1 MRKRLT
7 ILFLALLSLQA
18 GARSRYEGM
27 DAQEAF
33 ASILSSLSDRTSLPV
48 PDLTAEVALLML
60 DTPYVAGT
68 LEVEPEALVVRYDA
82 TDCILFAET
91 CLATA
96 LTIKG
101 VNLAG
106 DGCGNEKPSYSLLC
120 DNLRMLRYR
129 GGEVGYA
136 TREHYTSGWL
146 RNAGELG
153 VLREYSS
160 EVGKPKEQTFSFM
173 STHPGSYR
181 QLAGNPEL
189 VGEIRAVEQ
198 SLEKFDYYWVP
209 ADMMK
214 GAEKYVRTGDIVCF
228 VTKVEGLDVSHVAL
242 AYEKDGRKCFIHA
255 SSVAGKVILDD
266 RSIAE
271 YAKYGVRLARPLR

>member
-1 MRKRLT
+1 MRKLLV
-7 ILFLALLSLQA
+7 ILVLALLPLQA

-27 DAQEAF
+27 DAQGAF
-33 ASILSSLSDRTSLPV
+33 ASILSSLSDRTFLPV
-48 PDLTAEVALLML
+48 SDLTVEVALLML
-60 DTPYVAGT
+60 GTPYVAGT
-68 LEVEPEALVVRYDA
+68 LEAGPEALVVRYDA
-82 TDCILFAET
+82 TDCILFVET

-106 DGCGNEKPSYSLLC
+106 DGCSSDTPSFSLLC

-129 GGEVGYA
+129 GGIVGYA

-153 VLREYSS
+153 VLREYSG
-160 EVGKPKEQTFSFM
+160 EVGKRKEQTFSFM
-173 STHPGSYR
+173 STHPESYR
-181 QLAGNPEL
+181 QLADNPEL
-189 VGEIRAVEQ
+189 VGEIRAMED
-198 SLEKFDYYWVP
+198 SLAKFRYHWVP
-209 ADMMK
+209 ADMLA
-214 GAEKYVRTGDIVCF
+214 GAEEYVRTGDIVCF
-228 VTKVEGLDVSHVAL
+228 VTGVEGLDISHVAL

-255 SSVAGKVILDD
+255 SSAAGRVILDD